1 MRIGVCSLVDVVRN
15 FKLLLML
22 LAALL
27 IDTGSAWADSLS
39 CERSVKAMD
48 SRDIF
53 RVTLYAPH
61 HHCG

>member
-1 MRIGVCSLVDVVRN
+1 MRN